1 VKDAVAV
8 VLKKGEKYL
17 LIRRAKPGT
26 ALDYWCPI
34 TGAVEN
40 GETQAQAVVREA
52 EEELGLVV
60 EPMQKVWECPT
71 DDREYTL
78 HWWHARL
85 LSQDIR
91 VNPDEVKEYRWLTY
105 AQMQG
110 HDKMFEADRIFFRE
124 IAGDLPDS

>member
-1 VKDAVAV
+1 MKDAVAV

-40 GETQAQAVVREA
+40 GETQAQAIVREA

-60 EPMQKVWECPT
+60 EPIRKVWECLT
-71 DDREYTL
+71 DDREYNL

-85 LSQDIR
+85 LSQDNR
-91 VNPDEVKEYRWLTY
+91 VNPDEVKEYRWVTY
-105 AQMQG
+105 TEMLG
-110 HDKMFEADRIFFRE
+110 LEKMFSADRIFFRD
-124 IAGDLPDS
+124 IAPDLPDS